1 MRPQGAAFAASAK
14 NRESVMSLG
23 SIAHLQ
29 YYFARTGMLDGKGG
43 QMAKDT
49 RKGTMNLAV
58 ATVDPADDTISGNLS
73 HIGNDFVSSP
83 FEEDFPGEWE
93 TSTMLPPTVSTY
105 SHRTPY
111 LPPPPDAAT
120 LRKDLQDG
128 LTGVAQAI
136 TEVRRNKIDNPGRSN
151 GDSVLKENEYLENVS
166 SDDVPRVPSPARSWH
181 ELEGMHILDVVT
193 LAIRSAKMY
202 YTMHEHPQR
211 LAIIKSERQ
220 VREELLVVLDTLK
233 RTASRNWAGGL
244 KEEELQIISNWV
256 ASVHDFLAKEQ
267 VIEEREAK
275 DRESWK
281 WLEGNWDSEDR
292 NRERLFINT
301 FIEGDDLPEWT
312 PPADADKLPTP
323 FLQALSSGLSLVKMH
338 TRILKMSRRQFGEIK
353 TFHTDTAKPY
363 RAAENLRYWIKAA
376 EIRWE
381 TKLRVDVI
389 GVVYNKGDDVWK
401 DFDAAILEWSRA
413 VREEITKEWKQGSVR
428 VSRVTSDG

>member
-1 MRPQGAAFAASAK
+1 VRPQGVTFAASAK

-49 RKGTMNLAV
+49 MKGTMNLAV
-58 ATVDPADDTISGNLS
+58 ATVGTADDTISDNSS
-73 HIGNDFVSSP
+73 HIGNELVNSP
-83 FEEDFPGEWE
+83 LEEDFSGDWDM
-93 TSTMLPPTVSTY
+93 SVMLPPTVSTY

-111 LPPPPDAAT
+111 ISPPPDAAT
-120 LRKDLQDG
+120 LRKDLLDG
-128 LTGVAQAI
+128 LIGVTQAI
-136 TEVRRNKIDNPGRSN
+136 TEVRRNKTENQGRSS
-151 GDSVLKENEYLENVS
+151 GDSTLKENEFLENVS
-166 SDDVPRVPSPARSWH
+166 ADDVARVPSPAHSLH

-193 LAIRSAKMY
+193 LAIRSARIY

-256 ASVHDFLAKEQ
+256 ASVHSFLAKEQ
-267 VIEEREAK
+267 VIEERDAK

-281 WLEGNWDSEDR
+281 WLEGTWDTRDR
-292 NRERLFINT
+292 NRERLFMNT
-301 FIEGDDLPEWT
+301 FIEGDGLPEWT
-312 PPADADKLPTP
+312 PPADADKLPTL
-323 FLQALSSGLSLVKMH
+323 FLQALSSGLNLNKLH
-338 TRILKMSRRQFGEIK
+338 NRILKMSRRQFGEIR

-381 TKLRVDVI
+381 TKLRVDVL

-413 VREEITKEWKQGSVR
+413 VREEITKEWKQGSVK
-428 VSRVTSDG
+428 VSSVTSDS